1 MAVLTPS
8 LAAGPSTGSSAD
20 AERRAVRRE
29 RQADL
34 FARASISA
42 LFVLLAVNIGREFM
56 ATGHLTGLLLLVSE
70 LLVVVLTVARRR
82 ASIVDRSA
90 GARIIATVSI
100 VGIPFIRPTGGG
112 LAPDLVTAAISA
124 AGLLVVIAGKLALGR
139 SFGLMPANRG
149 IVCRGI
155 YKVLRHPIYAGYLV
169 THAAFLA
176 AHPSLWNLALIL
188 VSDSALMIRSVYEE
202 RTLAKDPEY
211 ADYMTRVRWRVA
223 PGVF

>member
-8 LAAGPSTGSSAD
+8 LAAVPSTGSSAD

-211 ADYMTRVRWRVA
+211 AEYMTRVRWRVA